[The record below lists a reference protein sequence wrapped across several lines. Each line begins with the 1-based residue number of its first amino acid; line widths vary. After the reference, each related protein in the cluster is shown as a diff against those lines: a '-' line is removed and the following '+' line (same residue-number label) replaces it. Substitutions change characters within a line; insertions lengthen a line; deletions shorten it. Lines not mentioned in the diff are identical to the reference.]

1 MKIGKKRR
9 EGEKKFTRPSLRARL
24 RHQHTNYLR
33 FEEQYVSLSKRW
45 GAYPL
50 DYTLSRP
57 PTPSILRRTAVASRA
72 HLADTRHPRRF
83 NRFVLRSSSA
93 IFLSASL
100 FLKVALRSKGK
111 EKRKRKREREKR
123 EEKGRQKCT
132 VTSRDVV
139 VSRSLLTTSIKIFAP
154 SAETRLTD
162 SGRGEEVDDKN
173 FYSER
178 AASIIVAPNEKF
190 SR

>member
-1 MKIGKKRR
+1 MKIGEKKRR
-9 EGEKKFTRPSLRARL
+9 EREGKRKSCRRL
-24 RHQHTNYLR
+24 RHRHTNYLR
-33 FEEQYVSLSKRW
+33 LDYVSRSNMSHFRS
-45 GAYPL
+45 AYPL

>member
-1 MKIGKKRR
+1 MSHFR
-9 EGEKKFTRPSLRARL
+9 S
-24 RHQHTNYLR
+24 
-33 FEEQYVSLSKRW
+33 
-45 GAYPL
+45 AYPL

-111 EKRKRKREREKR
+111 EKRKRKREREKGRKR
-123 EEKGRQKCT
+123 EAK